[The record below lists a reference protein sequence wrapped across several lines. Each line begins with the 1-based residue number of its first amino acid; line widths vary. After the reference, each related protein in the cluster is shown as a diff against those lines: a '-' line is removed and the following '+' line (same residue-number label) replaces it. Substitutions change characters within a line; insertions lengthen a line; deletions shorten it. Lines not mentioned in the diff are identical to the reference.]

1 MDSRAAV
8 ARSKTSRMSGGN
20 TWTIWQ
26 NHSRKLCNLIYFI
39 SNENRLLFRRVN
51 DTCIINSKIKDI
63 GIFIEALGLAL
74 PRTYTIGFNRN
85 RENESSKK

>member
-1 MDSRAAV
+1 M
-8 ARSKTSRMSGGN
+8 
-20 TWTIWQ
+20 
-26 NHSRKLCNLIYFI
+26 
-39 SNENRLLFRRVN
+39 NRLLFRRVN